1 MGVAGDMVARFF
13 SPERANKWLRVY
25 IHHRN
30 LYNKGQAELGVFR
43 NLVSYQA
50 VLVTYLSADNLLT
63 KLGLDLALWVVFAGL
78 AVAVGLKILL
88 QWSLGWWWDRNRVF
102 QKEADWS
109 NVRNPV
115 QKAVSEHLLDG
126 RGIEE

>member
-1 MGVAGDMVARFF
+1 MGIVGDIVNRVF
-13 SPERANKWLRVY
+13 SPERANRWLRAY

-30 LYNKGQAELGVFR
+30 LYNKGQAELGMFR

-63 KLGLDLALWVVFAGL
+63 KLGWNLALWVVFAGL
-78 AVAVGLKILL
+78 AVAVGFKILL
-88 QWSLGWWWDRNRVF
+88 QWSVGWWWDRNQVF

-109 NVRNPV
+109 NIRNPV
-115 QKAVSEHLLDG
+115 QKAMSEHLLDG